1 MPLPTEILDQ
11 VDELYRD
18 HASLKDFEN
27 IADLAKSYVETK
39 AMVGNSLRIPSK
51 DAGEDAYQE
60 YLNKIINND
69 PSLMLKPNFEEKEQS
84 RDFFRTIGL
93 PEDFS
98 KYENPEGMDLAEDV
112 EAELREL
119 LYGAQI
125 PQSGYEKVMK
135 AFSDRQSQAT
145 TMNTEL
151 QETDQ
156 SGLKAEWGQA
166 YGDREK
172 AAQKANEEFYPGR
185 DFDKL
190 TAAERKSLYTISKAM
205 TGKAAPA
212 AGDAGGIPDDAMTP
226 QEAVNRANEM
236 MTRARKNPDGA
247 LSREEILDLM
257 KQGMALKVKYAGRD
271 GELDSLRA

>member
-11 VDELYRD
+11 VDELYRE
-18 HASLKDFEN
+18 HASLKDFDSVS
-27 IADLAKSYVETK
+27 DLAKSYVETK

-98 KYENPEGMDLAEDV
+98 KYENPEGAKLPEDV

-119 LYGAQI
+119 LYEANI
-125 PQSGYEKVMK
+125 PQSGYEKMIK
-135 AFSDRQSQAT
+135 AFSDRQAQADA
-145 TMNTEL
+145 MNTEL

-166 YGDREK
+166 YDDREK
-172 AAQKANEEFYPGR
+172 AARKANDEFYPGR

-190 TAAERKSLYTISKAM
+190 TATERKSLYTISKAM

-212 AGDAGGIPDDAMTP
+212 AGDAGGIPADAMTP
-226 QEAVNRANEM
+226 QEAINRADELM
-236 MTRARKNPDGA
+236 DRARKNPGGE
-247 LSREEILDLM
+247 LSREQILELM
-257 KQGMALKVKYAGRD
+257 NQGMALKVKYAGRE
-271 GELDSLRA
+271 GSLDSLKA